1 MSNLI
6 KTQQVAK
13 QQKEER
19 PRRGVVLALDQHF
32 QKYNP
37 NILEDLDHS
46 LLFADNE
53 SLFDD
58 GPEAA

>member
-6 KTQQVAK
+6 EIKK
-13 QQKEER
+13 DER

-32 QKYNP
+32 KKYNP
-37 NILEDLDHS
+37 SILEDLDKVSLFVSDDES
-46 LLFADNE
+46 LL
-53 SLFDD
+53 DD